1 MQNPFGPNRIEYE
14 SRPVL
19 WFSEKSAD
27 ISKAA
32 KPVFVAGTRGSGKT
46 SILRSMSTLHVLDD
60 RNLLEQIGSLH
71 WYGVFFQL
79 NETFSPL
86 IDNAVLSLV
95 PGPIRLDPEAVKN
108 RQFVIFSHYLE
119 LKIVER
125 LLETLG
131 SLRRDGHLAYSATDD
146 RDIAL
151 RLHRNVLHFLKFEG
165 RPDFFGL
172 DELKSL
178 ISIYIERC
186 FNAFFMGGGGTAS
199 PFFATDPGS
208 VLSRV
213 VTAVSPLIA
222 GPAFSADVPMKFKI
236 MIDDC
241 EVLTP
246 LQQQF
251 LNTIVR
257 KTRGEVKWVLAYIGG
272 LYDTIRTVIPGQSLS
287 NADRDVE
294 NLDSATDKEFA
305 HLCQNVA
312 SLRLYYAL
320 PDNMR
325 EGLKV
330 NDPLTAF
337 SLRRRLGVL
346 SLNQIIERVIES
358 ASPESSE
365 GRQKLIRIA
374 EDAREFFN
382 LYMTR
387 SQIGQLAPN
396 FKARPYVEGLAL
408 SQIPKEDR
416 ERRGRTIDVKAFQRI
431 IARKQSWAFL
441 EACRMLR
448 LHEYPYVG
456 HQIII
461 QLSDLCIRDF
471 LDIMGEIFVRAV
483 GGSAS
488 DIRIL
493 DFINSEAEIPIE
505 QQRQAVIS
513 ASEKK
518 LQGLESLAQPFEE
531 ESVRMVRALGRLTTM
546 LQTELDENQLIGTTE
561 RGLFKI
567 NRDEL
572 RAIAAKM
579 ELPDSKI
586 DEVLKRAEKDGF
598 IREVSDRGKLETPY
612 HNPDAT
618 EVTVRLHRRFAP
630 HFRFSYRGPYVV
642 NEIPAGRIVEL
653 LLTRTQTPEDWADS
667 VFRELYPPTEDWIRH
682 QGSLF
687 DDRDSNVQ

>member
-19 WFSEKSAD
+19 WFSKKAAD
-27 ISKAA
+27 ISNAA

-46 SILRSMSTLHVLDD
+46 SILRSMSTLHILDD
-60 RNLLEQIGSLH
+60 QSLAEQIGSLH

-86 IDNAVLSLV
+86 IDNAVLSLI
-95 PGPIRLDPEAVKN
+95 PEHIRLDPEALRN

-125 LLETLG
+125 FLETLG
-131 SLRRDGHLAYSATDD
+131 SLRREGHLDYSATDD
-146 RDIAL
+146 RGVAFRINRD
-151 RLHRNVLHFLKFEG
+151 VLHFLKFEG
-165 RPDFFGL
+165 NPDFFGL
-172 DELKSL
+172 DELKFLVSR
-178 ISIYIERC
+178 YIERC
-186 FNAFFMGGGGTAS
+186 FNAFFMGGRGSDS

-208 VLSRV
+208 ILSRV
-213 VTAVSPLIA
+213 VSEVSPLIK
-222 GPAFSADVPMKFKI
+222 GSAFQAKPPIKLKI

-294 NLDSATDKEFA
+294 NLDSVSDKEFA
-305 HLCQNVA
+305 QLCQNVA
-312 SLRLYYAL
+312 SLRLFYAL
-320 PDNMR
+320 PDKAR
-325 EGLKV
+325 DKLKIKH
-330 NDPLTAF
+330 PLTAF
-337 SLRRRLGVL
+337 SLKRRLGVI
-346 SLNQIIERVIES
+346 SLNQILERVIQS

-374 EDAREFFN
+374 DEAREFFELN
-382 LYMTR
+382 MTR
-387 SQIGQLAPN
+387 AQLGQLTPN
-396 FKARPYVEGLAL
+396 SKARPYVEGLAL
-408 SQIPKEDR
+408 SQMPDKER
-416 ERRGRTIDVKAFQRI
+416 ERRVPSIDVKALQRI
-431 IARKQSWAFL
+431 LARKQGWAFL

-471 LDIMGEIFVRAV
+471 LDIMGEIYSRAV
-483 GGSAS
+483 GRSAS
-488 DIRIL
+488 ISRIL
-493 DFINSEAEIPIE
+493 DFINSETEISIE

-531 ESVRMVRALGRLTTM
+531 ESVRMVRALGRLTTK
-546 LQTELDENQLIGTTE
+546 LQTESDENDFIGTTE
-561 RGLFKI
+561 RGLFSI
-567 NRDEL
+567 NRSEL
-572 RAIAAKM
+572 RSIAAKM

-598 IREVSDRGKLETPY
+598 IREVSERGKLESPY
-612 HNPDAT
+612 ENPDST

-630 HFRFSYRGPYVV
+630 HFRFSYRGPYVA
-642 NEIPAGRIVEL
+642 NALPAWRVVEL
-653 LLTRTQTPEDWADS
+653 LLTRKQTPEDWADS
-667 VFRELYPPTEDWIRH
+667 VFKEIGLPVEDWSHLQR
-682 QGSLF
+682 SLF
-687 DDRDSNVQ
+687 DDGTTNV